1 MIFMRRVK
9 MIEEISKFPEEYKKM
24 MGSKLTKRQIEIL
37 DGDDLKSYE
46 GMMFGEMYSDWKKRR
61 GFKWT

>member
-1 MIFMRRVK
+1 
-9 MIEEISKFPEEYKKM
+9 MIEEISKFPEEDKKM

-46 GMMFGEMYSDWKKRR
+46 GMMFGEMYSDWKKQR

>member
-1 MIFMRRVK
+1 
-9 MIEEISKFPEEYKKM
+9 MIEEVSKFPEEYKKM

-46 GMMFGEMYSDWKKRR
+46 GMMFGEMFSDWKKQR

>member
-1 MIFMRRVK
+1 

-37 DGDDLKSYE
+37 DGDDLKSHE

-61 GFKWT
+61 GFNWT

>member
-1 MIFMRRVK
+1 
-9 MIEEISKFPEEYKKM
+9 MIEEVSKFPEEYKKM

-46 GMMFGEMYSDWKKRR
+46 GMMFGEMYSDCKKQR

>member
-1 MIFMRRVK
+1 

-37 DGDDLKSYE
+37 DGDDLMSYE
-46 GMMFGEMYSDWKKRR
+46 GMIFGEMYSNWKKQR

>member
-1 MIFMRRVK
+1 M
-9 MIEEISKFPEEYKKM
+9 MIEEVSKFPEEYKKM

-46 GMMFGEMYSDWKKRR
+46 GMMFGEMYSDWKKQR

>member
-37 DGDDLKSYE
+37 DGDDLKSHE

>member
-46 GMMFGEMYSDWKKRR
+46 GMMFGEMYSDWKKQR

>member
-1 MIFMRRVK
+1 

-37 DGDDLKSYE
+37 DGDNLKSYE
-46 GMMFGEMYSDWKKRR
+46 GMMFGEMYSDWKMQR

>member
-1 MIFMRRVK
+1 
-9 MIEEISKFPEEYKKM
+9 MIEEVSKFPEEYKKM

-46 GMMFGEMYSDWKKRR
+46 GMMFGEMYSDWKKQR

>member
-1 MIFMRRVK
+1 

-37 DGDDLKSYE
+37 DGDDLKSHE
-46 GMMFGEMYSDWKKRR
+46 GMIFGEMYSDWKKQR
-61 GFKWT
+61 GFKWA

>member
-1 MIFMRRVK
+1 
-9 MIEEISKFPEEYKKM
+9 MIEEVSKFPEEYKKM

-37 DGDDLKSYE
+37 DGDNLKSYE
-46 GMMFGEMYSDWKKRR
+46 GMMFGEMYSDWKKQR

>member
-1 MIFMRRVK
+1 

-46 GMMFGEMYSDWKKRR
+46 GMMFGEMYSDWKKQR

>member
-1 MIFMRRVK
+1 

-46 GMMFGEMYSDWKKRR
+46 CMMFGEMYSDWKKQR

>member
-1 MIFMRRVK
+1 
-9 MIEEISKFPEEYKKM
+9 MIEEVSKFPEEYNKM

-46 GMMFGEMYSDWKKRR
+46 GMMFGEMYSDWKKQR

>member
-1 MIFMRRVK
+1 

-37 DGDDLKSYE
+37 DGDDLKSHE
-46 GMMFGEMYSDWKKRR
+46 VMMFGEMYSDWKKRR

>member
-1 MIFMRRVK
+1 MIFRRRVK
-9 MIEEISKFPEEYKKM
+9 MIEEVSKFPEEYKKM

>member
-1 MIFMRRVK
+1 

-46 GMMFGEMYSDWKKRR
+46 GMIFGEMYSNWKKQR

>member
-1 MIFMRRVK
+1 
-9 MIEEISKFPEEYKKM
+9 MIEEVSKFPEEYKKM

>member
-1 MIFMRRVK
+1 

-37 DGDDLKSYE
+37 DGDDLKSHE
-46 GMMFGEMYSDWKKRR
+46 GMMFGEMYSDWKKQR
-61 GFKWT
+61 GFKWA

>member
-1 MIFMRRVK
+1 
-9 MIEEISKFPEEYKKM
+9 MIEEVSKFPEEYKKM
-24 MGSKLTKRQIEIL
+24 MGSKLTKSQIEIL

-46 GMMFGEMYSDWKKRR
+46 GMMFGEMYSDWKKQR

>member
-1 MIFMRRVK
+1 
-9 MIEEISKFPEEYKKM
+9 MIEENSKFPEEYKKM

>member
-1 MIFMRRVK
+1 

-37 DGDDLKSYE
+37 DGDNLKSYE
-46 GMMFGEMYSDWKKRR
+46 GMMFGEMYSDWKKQR

>member
-1 MIFMRRVK
+1 
-9 MIEEISKFPEEYKKM
+9 MIEEVSKFPEENKKM

-46 GMMFGEMYSDWKKRR
+46 GMMFGEMYSDWKKQR

>member
-1 MIFMRRVK
+1 VE

-46 GMMFGEMYSDWKKRR
+46 GMMFGEMYSDWKKQR